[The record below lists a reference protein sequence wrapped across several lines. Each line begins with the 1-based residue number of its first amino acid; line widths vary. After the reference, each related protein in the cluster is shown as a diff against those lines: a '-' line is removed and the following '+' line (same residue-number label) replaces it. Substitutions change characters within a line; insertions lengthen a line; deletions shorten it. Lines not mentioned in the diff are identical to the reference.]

1 MGRLVNDRRGFV
13 AGIRVGEQQRLVEV
27 IHTVREDDG
36 DRLLAGVLAR
46 EVSRGFGGLHG
57 CLDGSGPGIDSIGG
71 NVDLDPHGQRA
82 MNEIRRRCAGDA
94 HECCCQQTHHT
105 TQCSSFHDFVSLRA
119 LNRKGRKD
127 DLFALCY
134 PTNPSFAFFATFAV
148 NPRCRKGHGPGAKR
162 QTRRPEQKA
171 AMK

>member
-57 CLDGSGPGIDSIGG
+57 CLDGSRLRIGSVGG

-94 HECCCQQTHHT
+94 HECYCQQTYHT
-105 TQCSSFHDFVSLRA
+105 TQCSSFQDFVSFL
-119 LNRKGRKD
+119 GCTC
-127 DLFALCY
+127 F
-134 PTNPSFAFFATFAV
+134 
-148 NPRCRKGHGPGAKR
+148 
-162 QTRRPEQKA
+162 
-171 AMK
+171 